1 MGCAVECGQVVAA
14 ETCRVGRRGVEC
26 IDRWP
31 AMKGVFKIVADLGK
45 LGLDDYQLAGR
56 VHQLVR
62 PIGIDAHRLGRLVAG
77 SPKERIRDSGLWLV
91 NELWKTPLSDAD
103 LGMLSEL
110 IGIS

>member
-1 MGCAVECGQVVAA
+1 LVQP
-14 ETCRVGRRGVEC
+14 
-26 IDRWP
+26 ID
-31 AMKGVFKIVADLGK
+31 
-45 LGLDDYQLAGR
+45 
-56 VHQLVR
+56 
-62 PIGIDAHRLGRLVAG
+62 IDAHRLGRLVAG

>member
-1 MGCAVECGQVVAA
+1 MSE
-14 ETCRVGRRGVEC
+14 
-26 IDRWP
+26 
-31 AMKGVFKIVADLGK
+31 
-45 LGLDDYQLAGR
+45 LGLVDYQLAGK
-56 VHQLVR
+56 VHQLVQ
-62 PIGIDAHRLGRLVAG
+62 PIDIDAHRLGRLVAG